1 MKMKRI
7 KKLDAGNFMEVL
19 ESYVKI
25 TFKD

>member
-1 MKMKRI
+1 MKMKCI
-7 KKLDAGNFMEVL
+7 KKLDAGNFMEML